1 MTRLPRLTTAQFEIM
16 TVVWDKGET
25 TVNEV
30 LDEINSRRQ
39 KKLYRTTILV
49 QMLRL
54 ETKGWLTHRKA
65 GRMFYFQASRTRD
78 DAQAEIVAEMADEF
92 FGGSCMGLV
101 KCLFDQGRING
112 DEVGRVREMLDRAER
127 GR

>member
-1 MTRLPRLTTAQFEIM
+1 
-16 TVVWDKGET
+16 
-25 TVNEV
+25 
-30 LDEINSRRQ
+30 
-39 KKLYRTTILV
+39 
-49 QMLRL
+49 
-54 ETKGWLTHRKA
+54 
-65 GRMFYFQASRTRD
+65 
-78 DAQAEIVAEMADEF
+78 VAEMADEF

>member
-1 MTRLPRLTTAQFEIM
+1 MAQLPKLSPAQFAIM

-30 LDEINSRRQ
+30 LKEINSRRR

-54 ETKGWLTHRKA
+54 ETKGWLTHRKE
-65 GRMFYFQASRTRD
+65 GRMFYFQASRSRED
-78 DAQAEIVAEMADEF
+78 VQAEIAAEVIGEV
-92 FGGSCMGLV
+92 FGGSCAELV
-101 KCLFDQGRING
+101 KCLFDHGRIS
-112 DEVGRVREMLDRAER
+112 REEIGQIRGLLDWVKRE
-127 GR
+127 